1 MKTVKF
7 IFVVLAAMG
16 MAISCSDDKGFFD
29 KDTIVYAAYLN
40 VVTTP
45 SSTFG
50 TVSQNDFRLNTT
62 SVYTVT
68 LEERDVERGKLFQSV
83 DFYVKLKDNTTPK
96 LTTNEVKVK
105 SVPST
110 DFQQDPETDYPRAT
124 ISITAQ
130 EVLAALGLAQGDV
143 NGGDQVELRYEL
155 VMKDGRIF
163 TNSNASGV
171 VTGGAFFNSPFFYRI
186 PVVCVSARAGAY
198 DGVTDWVDYY
208 GYPGTN
214 SYAENVTAAAG
225 AGQYNL
231 ADLSGGMEP
240 IIWGGAKVATVFQDL
255 CGKITLVS
263 APYSYPYYIR
273 DGSVINLATGAMTI
287 VWENYYGENGVTVLT
302 PDGGTSPS
310 GN

>member
-1 MKTVKF
+1 MKTFKF

-29 KDTIVYAAYLN
+29 KDAIVYAAYLN
-40 VVTTP
+40 VVATP

-50 TVSQNDFRLNTT
+50 TVSQSDFRLNTT
-62 SVYTVT
+62 SKYEVT

-83 DFYVKLKDNTTPK
+83 DFYVKLKDNTVPK

-110 DFQQDPETDYPRAT
+110 SFTQDPDTDYPRAT
-124 ISITAQ
+124 ISISAQ
-130 EVLAALGLAQGDV
+130 EVLSALGLAQGDV

-163 TNSNASGV
+163 TDSNASGV

-186 PVVCVSARAGAY
+186 PVVCVSARSGKY
-198 DGVTDWVDYY
+198 DGVTNWVDYY
-208 GYPGTN
+208 GYPGDN
-214 SYAENVTAAAG
+214 AYVEDLTAAAG
-225 AGQYNL
+225 SGQYNL

-240 IIWGGAKVATVFQDL
+240 IVWGGAKVKAVIQDL

-263 APYSYPYYIR
+263 APYSYPYYVR
-273 DGSVINLATGAMTI
+273 DGSLIDLASGEMTI
-287 VWENYYGENGVTVLT
+287 VWENYYGENCVSVLT
-302 PDGGTSPS
+302 PQ
-310 GN
+310 GNN

>member
-1 MKTVKF
+1 MKTFKF

-29 KDTIVYAAYLN
+29 KDAIVYAAYLN
-40 VVTTP
+40 VVATP

-50 TVSQNDFRLNTT
+50 TVSQSDFRLNTT
-62 SVYTVT
+62 SKYEVT

-83 DFYVKLKDNTTPK
+83 DFYVKLKDNTVPK

-110 DFQQDPETDYPRAT
+110 SFTQDPETDYPRAT
-124 ISITAQ
+124 ISISAQ
-130 EVLAALGLAQGDV
+130 EVLSALGLAQGDV

-163 TNSNASGV
+163 TDSNASGV

-186 PVVCVSARAGAY
+186 PVVCVSARSGKY
-198 DGVTDWVDYY
+198 DGVTNWVDYY
-208 GYPGTN
+208 GYPGDN
-214 SYAENVTAAAG
+214 AYVEDLTAAAG
-225 AGQYNL
+225 SGQYNL

-240 IIWGGAKVATVFQDL
+240 IVWGGAQVKAVIQDL

-263 APYSYPYYIR
+263 APYSYPYYVR
-273 DGSVINLATGAMTI
+273 DGSLIDLASGEMTI
-287 VWENYYGENGVTVLT
+287 VWENYYGEDGVSVLT
-302 PDGGTSPS
+302 TQ
-310 GN
+310 GNN

>member
-1 MKTVKF
+1 MKTFKF

-29 KDTIVYAAYLN
+29 KDAIVYAAYLN
-40 VVTTP
+40 VVATP

-50 TVSQNDFRLNTT
+50 TVSQSDFRLNTT
-62 SVYTVT
+62 SKYEVT

-83 DFYVKLKDNTTPK
+83 DFYVKLKDNTVPK

-110 DFQQDPETDYPRAT
+110 SFTQDPDTDYPRAT
-124 ISITAQ
+124 ISISAQ
-130 EVLAALGLAQGDV
+130 EVLSALGLAQGDV

-163 TNSNASGV
+163 TDSNASGV

-186 PVVCVSARAGAY
+186 PVVCVSARSGKY
-198 DGVTDWVDYY
+198 DGVTNWVDYY
-208 GYPGTN
+208 GYPGDN
-214 SYAENVTAAAG
+214 AYVEDLTAAAG
-225 AGQYNL
+225 SGQYNL

-240 IIWGGAKVATVFQDL
+240 IVWGGAKVKAVIQDL

-263 APYSYPYYIR
+263 APYSYPYYVR
-273 DGSVINLATGAMTI
+273 DGSLIDLASGEMTI
-287 VWENYYGENGVTVLT
+287 VWENYYGENGVSVLT
-302 PDGGTSPS
+302 PQ
-310 GN
+310 GNN